1 MKYILLPLAVFMF
14 VSCSTDEVLDNNAQ
28 QDSQVPIA
36 FNTYRRNLSRAETGA
51 GNLQDY
57 GHYNFGVW
65 AYKVSSG
72 QQAQVVMDNYLVGFS
87 DGESKGYD
95 KTGGSTWADQA
106 GTTSDH
112 KSQWFYENLG
122 TSQYSYSGNAGFYTA
137 SQTAYMSGNENQ
149 YLRYWDLS
157 YTNTN
162 FYCYTP
168 YMASGVTCNVDSDGS
183 ATMTFAGTALKD
195 RYDNPVNSAYIGNR
209 SDRSLT
215 EFMYGGVQATNSN
228 ISDITVP
235 FKHMGGQLFIRFYED
250 IPGYKVELLDL
261 SAGDGTMKD
270 GTSDSQ
276 KTGVQATPAVA
287 PAAPEGT
294 YTLGS
299 YYTTT
304 GATISYT
311 SAAEPTFETTV
322 SDGAT
327 TSYENLMFMVPSSDN
342 SLYTSLVNMPTDFAA
357 NLTDFYGNVE
367 SIVYKRIAEKVT
379 DGTQTYSWSPTVYCP
394 VAQPADQQT
403 GFTFHVTYRII
414 AEDNK
419 EFITV
424 HNATVFVPK
433 QYTTWATNTRYI
445 YTFKITANSTG
456 STTPSTVIDPTDP
469 TPAADKA
476 LYPIVFDHCTVE
488 EYVDNNSDHIL

>member
-1 MKYILLPLAVFMF
+1 MKKSFLPLLGIMF
-14 VSCSTDEVLDNNAQ
+14 LSCSTDEVLNETVQ
-28 QDSQVPIA
+28 QNREVPIT
-36 FNTYRRNLSRAETGA
+36 FNTFRKNLTRAGGTTG
-51 GNLQDY
+51 NKLEDY
-57 GHYNFGVW
+57 SHYNFGTW
-65 AYKVSSG
+65 AYKVSSNKS
-72 QQAQVVMDNYLVGFS
+72 AELVMDNYLVGFS
-87 DGESKGYD
+87 DGQSKGYD
-95 KTGGSTWADQA
+95 KTGGSTWAGSA
-106 GTTSDH
+106 GDDKDH

-122 TSQYSYSGNAGFYTA
+122 KSQYTYSGTAGFYKS
-137 SQTAYMSGNENQ
+137 SQTAYMSGNDNQ
-149 YLRYWDLS
+149 YLRYWDLA

-168 YMASGVTCNVDSDGS
+168 YMASGVTCNVASNGS
-183 ATMTFAGTALKD
+183 ATMTFAGTALQD
-195 RYDNPVNSAYIGNR
+195 RYDNPVNSAYH
-209 SDRSLT
+209 DPKYVRSLS

-228 ISDITVP
+228 ILDITVP

-261 SAGDGTMKD
+261 SAGNGTMKD
-270 GTSDSQ
+270 GTSPDQ

-287 PAAPEGT
+287 PTAPEGT

-311 SAAEPTFETTV
+311 SAAVPTFTTV

-327 TSYENLMFMVPSSDN
+327 TSQENLMFMVPSSDN

-445 YTFKITANSTG
+445 YTFKITKNSTG
-456 STTPSTVIDPTDP
+456 TTSPSTEIDPTSP
-469 TPAADKA
+469 TPGTTQA

-488 EYVDNNSDHIL
+488 EYVDNNSDNIL